1 MGLEMKT
8 TESLSNQLIAGN
20 FYIRVTRTLL
30 VIKLNSLWN
39 YYETDI
45 VRFLQNITSIRKD
58 SGIYRFAP

>member
-8 TESLSNQLIAGN
+8 TESLSNQLIADN

-30 VIKLNSLWN
+30 VIKLNLLWN
-39 YYETDI
+39 FYETHI

-58 SGIYRFAP
+58 AGIHRFAP

>member
-8 TESLSNQLIAGN
+8 TESLSNQLIADN

-30 VIKLNSLWN
+30 VIKLNLLWN
-39 YYETDI
+39 YYETNI

-58 SGIYRFAP
+58 SGIHRFAP